1 DDFHEVQDAD
11 EKTKNKFN
19 GLISKIRLDEDALG
33 KNGEQHV
40 GDPEESVIPD
50 DVFVKFLEM
59 VMPSSPNNPF
69 KASRVRNYL
78 IVNLLVLSGIRRGA
92 LAKLKISDCLFHG

>member
-1 DDFHEVQDAD
+1 INIRFLDINDKHLRNIIVANQKWMTKVASETLQGRIRRLRQFLLWLFDEFHEVQDAD

-50 DVFVKFLEM
+50 DV
-59 VMPSSPNNPF
+59 
-69 KASRVRNYL
+69 
-78 IVNLLVLSGIRRGA
+78 LV
-92 LAKLKISDCLFHG
+92 

>member
-1 DDFHEVQDAD
+1 RIRRLRQFLLWLFDEFHEVQDAD

-69 KASRVRNYL
+69 KASPGVS
-78 IVNLLVLSGIRRGA
+78 IVVA
-92 LAKLKISDCLFHG
+92 